1 MAPITPNDL
10 LNVAHQVAP
19 MAVLERGGS
28 LARGLIHDVSEH
40 GRRLREAV
48 KTAAKIYHTH
58 EDLKGAH
65 KDIKTFIGDLAD
77 AHTHADGGIIDEPF
91 ETLGHLLHSQINLRA
106 PKPDDDVISEG
117 EDDLAGG
124 SRASRARRR
133 KRIHHRAARRWDKFT
148 QHGHHVVKAIEHGGQ
163 MAIQAV
169 EMAEDGLD
177 KVDEASKKL
186 EKGKAK
192 LDALGERLGVG
203 AADEELEG
211 GNRASRRRR
220 RHRIE
225 RRRKHRLHKFT
236 SGFNKTFD
244 KDFQRGFA
252 KGWNGTFDVV
262 NQVLDPVERIVG
274 LGGGARGGESSDDYS
289 DNELEGGNR
298 ASRRR
303 RRHRIERRRKHR
315 LHKFT
320 GAVNKTFDKDFQRG
334 FAKGWNGTFDTV
346 NQVLDPVERIV
357 GLGGKGRGSGGDPKI
372 EQHGGSQII
381 DLRPMDLTD
390 LNELFEDAG
399 LEPEDHHFTPRPKG
413 PILTGEYIF
422 ELAGGA
428 VATDQEAFNRVAAEL
443 GAL

>member
-1 MAPITPNDL
+1 MAPISPNDL

-19 MAVLERGGS
+19 MAVLERGGP

-48 KTAAKIYHTH
+48 KTAAKLYHTH

-77 AHTHADGGIIDEPF
+77 AHTHADGGISEPF
-91 ETLGHLLHSQINLRA
+91 ETLGHMLHSQINLRA
-106 PKPDDDVISEG
+106 PMAGDNDVESG
-117 EDDLAGG
+117 EEDLAGG

-133 KRIHHRAARRWDKFT
+133 KRVHHRAARRWDKFT
-148 QHGHHVVKAIEHGGQ
+148 QHGHHVTKAIEHGGQ
-163 MAIQAV
+163 LAIQAV
-169 EMAEDGLD
+169 EMAEDGLN

-186 EKGKAK
+186 EKGKER

-203 AADEELEG
+203 AGEELEG

-225 RRRKHRLHKFT
+225 DRRKHRLHKFT
-236 SGFNKTFD
+236 DGFNKTFD
-244 KDFQRGFA
+244 KEFQKGFV

-303 RRHRIERRRKHR
+303 RRHRIEDRRKHR
-315 LHKFT
+315 LHKSTAGF
-320 GAVNKTFDKDFQRG
+320 KDFSKG
-334 FAKGWNGTFDTV
+334 FKQGWNGTFDVV
-346 NQVLDPVERIV
+346 NQILDPVERIV
-357 GLGGKGRGSGGDPKI
+357 GLGGKGRGGKELKI
-372 EQHGGSQII
+372 EQHASSHIL
-381 DLRPMDLTD
+381 DLRPLGMTVED
-390 LNELFEDAG
+390 LNAVFEDAG
-399 LEPEDHHFTPRPKG
+399 LDPADHQFEPRKKG
-413 PILTGEYIF
+413 AVGSGEFIF
-422 ELAGGA
+422 ELQSGA
-428 VATDQEAFNRVAAEL
+428 VATDQKAFMQVAAEL
-443 GAL
+443 GADL

>member
-19 MAVLERGGS
+19 MAVLERGGP
-28 LARGLIHDVSEH
+28 LARNLIHDVSEH

-48 KTAAKIYHTH
+48 KTAAKLYHTH
-58 EDLKGAH
+58 EDMKNAH
-65 KDIKTFIGDLAD
+65 KDIKTFIGDLKD
-77 AHTHADGGIIDEPF
+77 AHTHADGGIDEPF

-106 PKPDDDVISEG
+106 PMPGDNVISEG
-117 EDDLAGG
+117 EEDLAGG

-133 KRIHHRAARRWDKFT
+133 KRVHHRAARRWDKFV
-148 QHGHHVVKAIEHGGQ
+148 QHGHHAVKAIEHGGQ

-169 EMAEDGLD
+169 EMAEDGLN

-192 LDALGERLGVG
+192 LDALGERLGVTG
-203 AADEELEG
+203 GELEG

-225 RRRKHRLHKFT
+225 DRRKHRLHKFT
-236 SGFNKTFD
+236 DGFNKTFD
-244 KDFQRGFA
+244 KEFQKGFV

-262 NQVLDPVERIVG
+262 GQVLDPVERIVG

-303 RRHRIERRRKHR
+303 RRHRVAAR
-315 LHKFT
+315 F
-320 GAVNKTFDKDFQRG
+320 KDFSKG
-334 FAKGWNGTFDTV
+334 FKQGWNGTFDVV

-357 GLGGKGRGSGGDPKI
+357 GLGGKGRGNGKELKI
-372 EQHGGSQII
+372 EQHVSSHIL
-381 DLRPMDLTD
+381 DLRPLGMTVED
-390 LNELFEDAG
+390 LNAVFEDAG
-399 LEPEDHHFTPRPKG
+399 LDPADHQFEPRKKG
-413 PILTGEYIF
+413 AVGSGEFIF
-422 ELAGGA
+422 ELQSGA
-428 VATDQEAFNRVAAEL
+428 VATDQKAFMQVAAEL
-443 GAL
+443 GADL